1 MKKAITSII
10 FITLAV
16 LLGCFILFS
25 ENLCSANDLKE
36 ANKQG
41 YEIGFNNSDSYKNQL
56 DTLKTNYND
65 LSISYDNEL
74 DKNQKLILSNAEHK
88 GTIDKLETELKNT
101 AKLEENTD
109 YISANELLE
118 STEQEY
124 AEIYELFG
132 NCSVIEQD
140 GRLNACNFGVIYKV
154 GTPGDG
160 KTYLITSLSGS
171 TIQVAGGYWLDVKEN
186 KYTIKEVTNE

>member
-1 MKKAITSII
+1 MKKTITFII

-16 LLGCFILFS
+16 VFGCFILYS

-41 YEIGFNNSDSYKNQL
+41 YEISFNNSDLYKNQL

-65 LSISYDNEL
+65 LSTSYDNEL
-74 DKNQKLILSNAEHK
+74 DKNQKLILANAEHK
-88 GTIDKLETELKNT
+88 VTIDGLEKELKNT
-101 AKLEENTD
+101 AKLEENSD
-109 YISANELLE
+109 YISANEQLE

-124 AEIYELFG
+124 ADIYELFG
-132 NCSVIEQD
+132 NCSLIEQD
-140 GRLNACNFGVIYKV
+140 NNSYAINLGSVHIV
-154 GTPGDG
+154 GSSGDG

-171 TIQVAGGYWLDVKEN
+171 TIQVAGGYNLTLEEQ
-186 KYTIKEVTNE
+186 KYTITEVTNE